1 MVALRFSM
9 GDGQSVVERMAVC
22 VLDAIAGRESIVCSR
37 PNAGPRA

>member
-22 VLDAIAGRESIVCSR
+22 VLDAIVLCSQDC
-37 PNAGPRA
+37 